1 MPPKKWDEEESDDSS
16 SSSAAP
22 AVGAAAI
29 AARRK
34 FDDEEDDGDVLDS
47 WDADDSEA
55 EREKERKATEVKQK
69 AAAAAAAAKK
79 PKGLRIAQH
88 QAERAQQK
96 AEAEESDGY
105 EETEGEKRE
114 RLRRTEQ
121 EADLA
126 HAADM
131 FGDIGIS
138 ANRSKAR
145 PATVVVDAN
154 DPTKTVDISKL
165 PLFQPKTK
173 LQFETL
179 RASIAPLI
187 SANAKSAHYSL
198 FLQDFTKALA
208 KEMNSEQIKKLAS
221 SMTALGNE
229 KMREEKAA
237 DKGGKKSKAAKTKT
251 SLVTGRAN
259 VADTTTYDD
268 NDDFGDNTRRRP
280 LAPGFRPA
288 ASSLD
293 LYTPAPVQLFANS
306 ACRRRKDDN
315 QVPRRR
321 LETLSVTRGQKQ
333 GSMAEVLW
341 GGKAACM
348 QKWSMP

>member
-1 MPPKKWDEEESDDSS
+1 MTLSRLACYLIKL
-16 SSSAAP
+16 
-22 AVGAAAI
+22 AVHSLSRLTQI
-29 AARRK
+29 LLQ
-34 FDDEEDDGDVLDS
+34 VLDS
-47 WDADDSEA
+47 WDADDSDA
-55 EREKERKATEVKQK
+55 EREKERKAEEAKKK

-79 PKGLRIAQH
+79 PKGQRIAEH

-96 AEAEESDGY
+96 AEADNEEEY
-105 EETEGEKRE
+105 EETESEKRE

-138 ANRSKAR
+138 AGRAKSR

-173 LQFETL
+173 AQFETL
-179 RASIAPLI
+179 RTTLTPII
-187 SANAKSAHYSL
+187 SANSKNAHYSL

-208 KEMNSEQIKKLAS
+208 KDMPSEQIKKLAS
-221 SMTALGNE
+221 TMTALGNE

-237 DKGGKKSKAAKTKT
+237 DKGGKKTKAAKTKT

-259 VADTTTYDD
+259 AADTTTYDD
-268 NDDFGDNTRRRP
+268 ADDFG
-280 LAPGFRPA
+280 
-288 ASSLD
+288 
-293 LYTPAPVQLFANS
+293 
-306 ACRRRKDDN
+306 
-315 QVPRRR
+315 
-321 LETLSVTRGQKQ
+321 E
-333 GSMAEVLW
+333 
-341 GGKAACM
+341 
-348 QKWSMP
+348 

>member
-1 MPPKKWDEEESDDSS
+1 MPPKKWDEEDSDDSS
-16 SSSAAP
+16 SSGSP
-22 AVGAAAI
+22 AVGAAAV

-47 WDADDSEA
+47 WDADDSDA
-55 EREKERKATEVKQK
+55 EREKERKAEEAKKK

-79 PKGLRIAQH
+79 PKSQRIAEH

-96 AEAEESDGY
+96 ADADNYEEY
-105 EETEGEKRE
+105 EETESEKRE

-138 ANRSKAR
+138 AGRAKSR

-173 LQFETL
+173 AQFETL
-179 RASIAPLI
+179 RTSITPLI
-187 SANAKSAHYSL
+187 SANAKNPHYSL

-237 DKGGKKSKAAKTKT
+237 DKGGKKTKAAKTKT

-268 NDDFGDNTRRRP
+268 NDDFGD
-280 LAPGFRPA
+280 
-288 ASSLD
+288 
-293 LYTPAPVQLFANS
+293 
-306 ACRRRKDDN
+306 DDF
-315 QVPRRR
+315 
-321 LETLSVTRGQKQ
+321 
-333 GSMAEVLW
+333 M
-341 GGKAACM
+341 
-348 QKWSMP
+348 

>member
-1 MPPKKWDEEESDDSS
+1 MPPKKWDDEESDSS

-22 AVGAAAI
+22 AVSAAAI

-55 EREKERKATEVKQK
+55 EREKELKAAEAKKK

-79 PKGLRIAQH
+79 PKGLRIAEH
-88 QAERAQQK
+88 QAERAQKK
-96 AEAEESDGY
+96 AEAEESDEY
-105 EETEGEKRE
+105 EETESEKRE

-138 ANRSKAR
+138 AGRAKAR
-145 PATVVVDAN
+145 PATVVVDPN
-154 DPTKTVDISKL
+154 DPTKTVDISKM

-173 LQFETL
+173 VQFETL
-179 RASIAPLI
+179 RTSIAPLI

-259 VADTTTYDD
+259 VADTATYDD
-268 NDDFGDNTRRRP
+268 NDDFGD
-280 LAPGFRPA
+280 
-288 ASSLD
+288 
-293 LYTPAPVQLFANS
+293 
-306 ACRRRKDDN
+306 DDF
-315 QVPRRR
+315 
-321 LETLSVTRGQKQ
+321 
-333 GSMAEVLW
+333 M
-341 GGKAACM
+341 
-348 QKWSMP
+348 

>member
-1 MPPKKWDEEESDDSS
+1 MPPKKWDDEESDDSS
-16 SSSAAP
+16 SSSAPEA
-22 AVGAAAI
+22 GSAAAI

-55 EREKERKATEVKQK
+55 EREKERKTTEAKAK

-79 PKGLRIAQH
+79 PKGARIAEH
-88 QAERAQQK
+88 QAERAQQR
-96 AEAEESDGY
+96 AEADNVEEY
-105 EETEGEKRE
+105 EETEAEKRE

-138 ANRSKAR
+138 ANRSKTR
-145 PATVVVDAN
+145 PAAVVVDSN
-154 DPTKTVDISKL
+154 DPANTVDISKL

-173 LQFETL
+173 AQFEAL
-179 RASIAPLI
+179 RTTVAPI
-187 SANAKSAHYSL
+187 ITANAKNPHYSL
-198 FLQDFTKALA
+198 FLQDFAKALA

-237 DKGGKKSKAAKTKT
+237 DKGGKKTKAAKTKT
-251 SLVTGRAN
+251 SLVTSRAN
-259 VADTTTYDD
+259 TTDTATYED
-268 NDDFGDNTRRRP
+268 NDDFGD
-280 LAPGFRPA
+280 
-288 ASSLD
+288 
-293 LYTPAPVQLFANS
+293 
-306 ACRRRKDDN
+306 DDF
-315 QVPRRR
+315 
-321 LETLSVTRGQKQ
+321 
-333 GSMAEVLW
+333 M
-341 GGKAACM
+341 
-348 QKWSMP
+348 

>member
-1 MPPKKWDEEESDDSS
+1 MPPKKWDDEESDSS

-22 AVGAAAI
+22 AVSAAAI

-55 EREKERKATEVKQK
+55 EREKELKAAEAKKK

-79 PKGLRIAQH
+79 PKGLRIAEH
-88 QAERAQQK
+88 QAERAQKK

-105 EETEGEKRE
+105 EETESEKRE

-138 ANRSKAR
+138 AGRAKAR
-145 PATVVVDAN
+145 PATVVVDPN
-154 DPTKTVDISKL
+154 DPTKTVDISKM

-173 LQFETL
+173 VQFETL
-179 RASIAPLI
+179 RTSIAPLI
-187 SANAKSAHYSL
+187 SVNAKSAHYSL

-259 VADTTTYDD
+259 VADTATYDD
-268 NDDFGDNTRRRP
+268 NDDFG
-280 LAPGFRPA
+280 
-288 ASSLD
+288 
-293 LYTPAPVQLFANS
+293 
-306 ACRRRKDDN
+306 
-315 QVPRRR
+315 
-321 LETLSVTRGQKQ
+321 E
-333 GSMAEVLW
+333 
-341 GGKAACM
+341 
-348 QKWSMP
+348 